1 MFNFILP
8 KRIFFVLLVLVIA
21 GSSLFAAGHRNELR
35 NLGEF
40 AEFVSALHDAKN
52 AHDSGQSNL
61 EQQFLKQAEK
71 VLDTMRLVPSSALIR
86 QDFKGILVQNAFC
99 KVHGQKSPE
108 LRHLYS
114 GLFDVAK
121 GGLYEHLADA
131 ISSHESRMP
140 YYASK
145 TSGKSDAIFK
155 KIASLQSL
163 NLPISW
169 YIDVMARRFQKVGIP
184 VITADLVSMSTIFP
198 KEHAP
203 QYRGIM
209 SSQTISDARILV
221 RDYQKAAMR
230 KLKKNDFYQVA
241 VLTHDLVTSIK
252 NLERQH
258 NAHLAMT
265 VHMLDSI
272 GYTALHAADYQK
284 QTHGDTD
291 NLCRQFLTIQIFPMQ
306 ECLPTDHKAQA
317 IHALGVGVIVNDV
330 PEIPFAAEWQKT
342 HQCKA
347 R

>member
-1 MFNFILP
+1 MFNLIKS
-8 KRIFFVLLVLVIA
+8 KRVLFALLVMIITC
-21 GSSLFAAGHRNELR
+21 GSLFAAARRNELR
-35 NLGEF
+35 DLGEF

-52 AHDSGQSNL
+52 ASDAGQNDL
-61 EQQFLKQAEK
+61 EQQYLKKAEK
-71 VLDTMRLVPSSALIR
+71 VLDTMKLVPSSALIR
-86 QDFKGILVQNAFC
+86 QEFKGILVQNTFC
-99 KVHGQKSPE
+99 KVHGQKSPG

-131 ISSHESRMP
+131 IRSHESRMP

-203 QYRGIM
+203 QYRAVM

-230 KLKKNDFYQVA
+230 KLKKSDFSQVA
-241 VLTHDLVTSIK
+241 ALTHDLVTSIK
-252 NLERQH
+252 KLEKQH

-330 PEIPFAAEWQKT
+330 PEIPFAKEWQKN
-342 HQCKA
+342 HPRPA